1 MRHSLGYLRWL
12 DRRLRAEFI
21 SKYGHPV
28 LTHEPIVGEELPM
41 IMERVQAFGAIF
53 MAVMLLCRPGE
64 AETLTDALTAAYMSN
79 PTLAAQRAR
88 LRTADEQVPQALSG
102 WRPTVQTFGDAGFRR
117 IERNGKA
124 TGGSLLTEKN
134 EDLFHRRIGGS
145 IDQPI
150 FRGGRTIAATRG
162 AKNTIQAERARLWS
176 VEQSTLLAATSAYVD
191 VYRDQA
197 VLDLTIRNEQRLGR
211 QMEATQDRFRVGE
224 VTKTDVFQAEA
235 RLARATAD
243 RIEAEGNL
251 VSSRA
256 TYRNVVGE
264 MPGNLLAPPLPAPLP
279 LDREASVEAA
289 LSGNP
294 DILAAQYNERAA
306 WDNVDE
312 VRGELLPSASL
323 VGTAEREW
331 EATRNGARFDTFE
344 ALARVSIPLYQAG
357 AVYSRLRAAK
367 QAAAEQ
373 RKLLD
378 QSRRD
383 AEESATQAWN
393 NLETARAAINSFR
406 AEVQANE
413 VALEGVEREAE
424 VGARTVLD
432 ILDAEQELLDSRVSL
447 VTSQR
452 DEIVAAFELVSATGD
467 LTAENLRLPVEY
479 YDPEEHYHQVN
490 GKWFGGS
497 SVGDIGSDPGRP

>member
-1 MRHSLGYLRWL
+1 
-12 DRRLRAEFI
+12 
-21 SKYGHPV
+21 
-28 LTHEPIVGEELPM
+28 M
-41 IMERVQAFGAIF
+41 IMKRCIAFAAAIVSVTLF
-53 MAVMLLCRPGE
+53 YRLAE
-64 AETLTDALTAAYMSN
+64 AETLTDSLTAAYMSN

-102 WRPTVQTFGDAGFRR
+102 WRPTVQAFGDAGPRR
-117 IERNGKA
+117 IERNNKA
-124 TGGSLLTEKN
+124 GAGTLTESN
-134 EDLFHRRIGGS
+134 ENLFNRRLGGS

-150 FRGGRTIAATRG
+150 FRGGRTVAATRG
-162 AKNTIQAERARLWS
+162 AENSVRAERARLWS
-176 VEQSTLLAATSAYVD
+176 VEQSVLLAAISAYVD

-264 MPGNLLAPPLPAPLP
+264 MPGSLLQPPLPSPLP
-279 LDREASVEAA
+279 LNREASVAAA

-294 DILAAQYNERAA
+294 DILAVEYDERAA
-306 WDNVDE
+306 MDNIDE

-323 VGTAEREW
+323 VGNAEREW

-344 ALARVSIPLYQAG
+344 ALARVNVPLYQAG

-367 QAAAEQ
+367 QAASEQ
-373 RKLLD
+373 RRLLD

-406 AEVQANE
+406 AEVQANGI
-413 VALEGVEREAE
+413 ALEGVEREAE

-432 ILDAEQELLDSRVSL
+432 VLDAEQELLDSQVSL

-452 DEIVAAFELVSATGD
+452 NEVVAAFELVSAIGD
-467 LTAENLRLPVEY
+467 LTAEKLHLPVEY
-479 YDPEEHYHQVN
+479 YDPKKHYRAVRD
-490 GKWFGGS
+490 KWFGGGS
-497 SVGDIGSDPGRP
+497 IGDIGSDSGNP

>member
-1 MRHSLGYLRWL
+1 
-12 DRRLRAEFI
+12 
-21 SKYGHPV
+21 
-28 LTHEPIVGEELPM
+28 M
-41 IMERVQAFGAIF
+41 IMRRFIAFAAAAA
-53 MAVMLLCRPGE
+53 AVTLFCGY
-64 AETLTDALTAAYMSN
+64 AVADTLTDSLTAAYMSN

-88 LRTADEQVPQALSG
+88 LRTVDEEVPQALSG
-102 WRPTVQTFGDAGFRR
+102 WRPTLQAYGDAGPRR
-117 IERNGKA
+117 IERNNKA
-124 TGGSLLTEKN
+124 GAGTLTESN
-134 EDLFHRRIGGS
+134 ENLFNRRYGGQ

-162 AKNTIQAERARLWS
+162 AENNVRAERARLWS
-176 VEQSTLLAATSAYVD
+176 VEQSVLLAAISAYVD

-211 QMEATQDRFRVGE
+211 QLEATQDRFRVGE

-235 RLARATAD
+235 RLSRATAD

-264 MPGNLLAPPLPAPLP
+264 MPGKLLQPPLPSPLP
-279 LDREASVEAA
+279 LDREASVAAA
-289 LSGNP
+289 LAGNP
-294 DILAAQYNERAA
+294 DILAVEYDERASR
-306 WDNVDE
+306 DNIDE

-323 VGTAEREW
+323 VGSAEREW

-344 ALARVSIPLYQAG
+344 ALARLNVPLYQAG
-357 AVYSRLRAAK
+357 GVYSRLRAAK

-373 RKLLD
+373 RKRLD

-383 AEESATQAWN
+383 AEELATQAWN

-452 DEIVAAFELVSATGD
+452 NEVVAAFELVSAIGD
-467 LTAENLRLPVEY
+467 LTAEKLRLPVEY
-479 YDPEEHYHQVN
+479 YDPQEHYREVRD
-490 GKWFGGS
+490 KWFGGS
-497 SVGDIGSDPGRP
+497 SSGDIGSDSGNP